1 MIEAAFNVRRHGAS
15 GDGKT
20 NDTATIASAV
30 RACAAAGGGT
40 VQFPAGTYLTG
51 PIELASHMTL
61 HLDAGATIL
70 GSPHEDDYPR
80 VPTFAQSRTMELP
93 MPLIAGTGLTN
104 VAIKGEGTIDGQGIA
119 WWDRFQRWARQV
131 QNFNAM
137 GIDNLTPP
145 QRAEYEESR
154 YQFER
159 GRPRLLEFYRCDRVL
174 IQGVTLRNSPAWTC
188 HPTCCTNVTI
198 DNVSV
203 HNPYEA
209 PHADGITPE
218 SCRIVRITN
227 CHVDVGD
234 DGITL
239 KSGSDEEGRTQGLP
253 CEQVVISNCTVGR
266 GHGGVV
272 IGSEMSGGVRDVAV
286 SNCVFSGTDL
296 GIRLKTVRGRGGVVE
311 NVSFDHIVMNEVRTP
326 VHVQMHYAASGH
338 VMPPEPVSQR
348 TPIFRDISMSHLHAR
363 GAESAGLCVGLEEMP
378 VERLC
383 LSHARIRSKKGF
395 VLEHANDVEFDR
407 VRIDVAEGE
416 PLMCENV
423 HGLVGYPR

>member
-1 MIEAAFNVRRHGAS
+1 MNEAAFDVRRHGAA

-20 NDTATIASAV
+20 KDTAAIASAV
-30 RACAAAGGGT
+30 RACAEAGGGT
-40 VQFPAGTYLTG
+40 VHFPAGTYLTG

-80 VPTFAQSRTMELP
+80 VPTFAGSRTVEWP
-93 MPLIAGTGLTN
+93 MSLIAGTDLTN
-104 VAIKGEGTIDGQGIA
+104 VAIKGEGTIDGQGSA
-119 WWDRFQRWARQV
+119 WWDRFHRWAVQV

-137 GIDNLTPP
+137 DIENLTPP
-145 QRAEYEESR
+145 QREEYEEVR

-159 GRPRLLEFYRCDRVL
+159 GRPRLLEFYRCERVL
-174 IQGVTLRNSPAWTC
+174 IEGITMRNSPAWTC
-188 HPTCCTNVTI
+188 HPICCTNVTI

-203 HNPYEA
+203 LNPYEA

-218 SCRIVRITN
+218 SCRFVRITN

-239 KSGSDEEGRTQGLP
+239 KSGTDEEGRCLGLP
-253 CEQVVISNCTVGR
+253 CEQVVVSNCTVGR

-296 GIRLKTVRGRGGVVE
+296 GIRLKTARGRGGVVE
-311 NVSFDHIVMNEVRTP
+311 NVSYDHIIMNDVRIP
-326 VHVQMHYAASGH
+326 VHVQMHYAGSGR
-338 VMPPEPVSQR
+338 VMPSEPVSQR
-348 TPIFRDISMSHLHAR
+348 TPIFRDISMSHVYAR

-378 VERLC
+378 LDRLC
-383 LSHARIRSKKGF
+383 LSHVRIRSRKGF
-395 VLEHANDVEFDR
+395 LLKHVRDVEFDH
-407 VRIDVAEGE
+407 VRIDVEEGD
-416 PLMCENV
+416 PLMCKNV
-423 HGLVGYPR
+423 HGLVRHSG